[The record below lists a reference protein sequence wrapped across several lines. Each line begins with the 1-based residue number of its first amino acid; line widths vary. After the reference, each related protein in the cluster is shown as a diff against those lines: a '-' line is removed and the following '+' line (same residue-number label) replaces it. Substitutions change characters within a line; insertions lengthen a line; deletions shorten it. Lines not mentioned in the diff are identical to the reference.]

1 MLSFY
6 VRCYNIVMGFG
17 FWVHLD
23 KSVGKKMKKC
33 LKKLLGSV
41 VKESFPKK
49 EIISNNREKK

>member
-1 MLSFY
+1 
-6 VRCYNIVMGFG
+6 MGFG